1 MPRLNAKMIAA
12 GLVAVGLLLGAVA
25 LVSADE
31 ECSDF
36 QHTLHAP
43 LDTVGRTPGASTN
56 SQFQLTGL
64 PTGHA
69 KIHVERIANR
79 TASKERRQVKVVGY
93 ATELSRT
100 AAPRPAVTFRCR
112 ARGACARP

>member
-36 QHTLHAP
+36 QHTERPAAH
-43 LDTVGRTPGASTN
+43 TTTQVT
-56 SQFQLTGL
+56 
-64 PTGHA
+64 
-69 KIHVERIANR
+69 RIADN
-79 TASKERRQVKVVGY
+79 TASMDQSEIKLVGN

-100 AAPRPAVTFRCR
+100 ALRRVN
-112 ARGACARP
+112 